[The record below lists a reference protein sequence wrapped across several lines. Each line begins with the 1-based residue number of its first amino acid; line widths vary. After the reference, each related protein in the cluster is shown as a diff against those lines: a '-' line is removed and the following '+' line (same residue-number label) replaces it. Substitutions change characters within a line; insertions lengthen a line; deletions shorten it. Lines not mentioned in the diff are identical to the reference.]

1 MLDGQER
8 ALFIKFAQR
17 MLTWLPE
24 KRATAKELL
33 DDPWLKSIGHHR
45 ASGFGYLEDTRL
57 T

>member
-1 MLDGQER
+1 MLEGQER
-8 ALFIKFAQR
+8 ALFINFARR

-33 DDPWLKSIGHHR
+33 DDPWLTSVGR
-45 ASGFGYLEDTRL
+45 NRPCGFGYLEDTRL